1 MAAGAD
7 IRTRDIDGLTAL
19 YKASSLRNEYIVK
32 MILEHDNTA
41 EVGAEEIA
49 CAIHHCQKPFLER
62 YIRSAPKPA
71 DRANSLLMQSLAEP
85 GLIEFAVSLGA
96 DVNFEDEHGRTAL
109 LEAVETGNSTAAK
122 ALVAAGASTSV
133 LEKGTGKTLLQVAA
147 SSHMTFKERLE
158 SVRKFWHR
166 LADWRRF
173 HKHLVRKHDM
183 SIDFLD
189 AMFLGPIEDDP
200 EYNRAFAADVKDPQL
215 LAALDEDYWY
225 LDVIR
230 LLLNN
235 GADLGT
241 KSSCGET
248 VLHLAVG
255 STARVKVLLDM
266 RAHLLDI
273 DAQDNQERSALHHA
287 AAIGNPAAMEVLL
300 ANGASLELRDL
311 CGASTLHYAVG
322 HSPCVE
328 LAIQKECNTEAVD
341 SQKRTALHYLSM
353 MGNSPLKEKDEL
365 DICSVTDQLLQ
376 AGVDACAV
384 DSQGQKVD
392 DYLINPSVDLHGFE
406 ETAGWM
412 GMQLDRG
419 LRSLQEARMV
429 FRTKSHY
436 EDEDCLR
443 DFGIFRTFFCLV
455 SHAERHMDY
464 SDGQSGSLSRLQVP
478 QL

>member
-1 MAAGAD
+1 
-7 IRTRDIDGLTAL
+7 
-19 YKASSLRNEYIVK
+19 

-189 AMFLGPIEDDP
+189 AMFLGSIEDDP

-215 LAALDEDYWY
+215 LAALDEDYGY

-241 KSSCGET
+241 KTSCGET

-266 RAHLLDI
+266 RAHLLDV
-273 DAQDNQERSALHHA
+273 DAQDNRGRSALHHA
-287 AAIGNPAAMEVLL
+287 AAVGNPAAMEVLL
-300 ANGASLELRDL
+300 ANGANLGLRDFG
-311 CGASTLHYAVG
+311 GASTLHYAVSY
-322 HSPCVE
+322 SPCVE

-341 SQKRTALHYLSM
+341 SQKRTALHYLSV

-365 DICSVTDQLLQ
+365 DIYRVFDQLLK
-376 AGVDACAV
+376 AGVDAGAV
-384 DSQGQKVD
+384 DSQGQEFD
-392 DYLINPSVDLHGFE
+392 HYSMNPSVDLHGFE

-419 LRSLQEARMV
+419 LRMLKQARNIFLV
-429 FRTKSHY
+429 KWEC
-436 EDEDCLR
+436 EDQVYLR
-443 DFGIFRTFFCLV
+443 DSGIFWTFFCLV
-455 SHAERHMDY
+455 MQAEWYMEH
-464 SDGQSGSLSRLQVP
+464 SDRQSRTLSRPQMP
-478 QL
+478 QLPLHRKYPRLHTI